1 MENKYLLTAQYTKTS
16 HHKVAEDMYTIAC
29 TRVEVLVI
37 HEHNYHYFDMESLEL
52 IKQAFLAKQE
62 WRKERVHVSKAE
74 RACARG
80 YIRRYDFMRHSD

>member
-1 MENKYLLTAQYTKTS
+1 M
-16 HHKVAEDMYTIAC
+16 HTIAC

-62 WRKERVHVSKAE
+62 WRRGRVLLSKAE

-80 YIRRYDFMRHSD
+80 YIRRLGLNTHSIFFSS

>member
-1 MENKYLLTAQYTKTS
+1 MN
-16 HHKVAEDMYTIAC
+16 TIAC

-62 WRKERVHVSKAE
+62 WRKERVLVSKQE

-80 YIRRYDFMRHSD
+80 YIRRLGFQARSMYVSIACVNIKLS